1 MNLGIVE
8 LNEIAALEKRKTIL
22 NVIARNDKDN
32 VPAGFTAVYLRDE
45 FVQVV
50 PDEILPQI
58 KELLIYGFEWDKAN
72 RAILGITTNLVDHYQ
87 LGPEIIW
94 EFLEWAELQLRNDG

>member
-8 LNEIAALEKRKTIL
+8 LTDIAAREKRKTIL
-22 NVIARNDKDN
+22 NVIARNDRDN

-58 KELLIYGFEWDKAN
+58 KELLIYGFEWDKSN
-72 RAILGITTNLVDHYQ
+72 RAIYGNTTSLFDHSK

-94 EFLEWAELQLRNDG
+94 EWLEWAEIQLRNDE